1 VQCEPLS
8 DSFGLVCVAVSLAAM
23 RYLFSTFPGQWPGLG
38 LLLLRLAQA
47 VSSILD
53 ARLYPWGLGEG
64 VAIAILCAELLSSGL
79 LAIGLWTPVAGVI
92 LAMVESI
99 RIILGASIDGRPAAL
114 AVIGLSLA
122 MLGPGSW
129 SIDARLFGRK
139 RIDLPCL

>member
-1 VQCEPLS
+1 
-8 DSFGLVCVAVSLAAM
+8 M

-47 VSSILD
+47 VSCILD

-64 VAIAILCAELLSSGL
+64 VAVAILCAELLSSGL
-79 LAIGLWTPVAGVI
+79 LAMGLWTPIAGVI
-92 LAMVESI
+92 LAVVEAI
-99 RIILGASIDGRPAAL
+99 QIILGASIDGRAATL

-139 RIDLPCL
+139 RIDLLCL

>member
-1 VQCEPLS
+1 
-8 DSFGLVCVAVSLAAM
+8 M
-23 RYLFSTFPGQWPGLG
+23 KYLFSTFPGQWPGLG

-47 VSSILD
+47 GSSVLD
-53 ARLYPWGLGEG
+53 ARFCPWGLGG
-64 VAIAILCAELLSSGL
+64 GIALAILCAELLSSGL

-92 LAMVESI
+92 LAVVESI

-139 RIDLPCL
+139 RIDILCL

>member
-1 VQCEPLS
+1 
-8 DSFGLVCVAVSLAAM
+8 M
-23 RYLFSTFPGQWPGLG
+23 RYQFSTFPGQWPGLG

>member
-1 VQCEPLS
+1 
-8 DSFGLVCVAVSLAAM
+8 M

-47 VSSILD
+47 ASSILD
-53 ARLYPWGLGEG
+53 ARLCPWGLGER
-64 VAIAILCAELLSSGL
+64 VAIAILCVELLSSGL
-79 LAIGLWTPVAGVI
+79 LAMGLWTPVAGVI
-92 LAMVESI
+92 LAAVEFI

>member
-1 VQCEPLS
+1 
-8 DSFGLVCVAVSLAAM
+8 M
-23 RYLFSTFPGQWPGLG
+23 KYLFSTFPGQWPGLG

-47 VSSILD
+47 GSSVLD
-53 ARLYPWGLGEG
+53 VRFYPWGLGEG
-64 VAIAILCAELLSSGL
+64 VALAILCAELLGSGL

-92 LAMVESI
+92 LALVESL

-139 RIDLPCL
+139 RIDILCL

>member
-1 VQCEPLS
+1 
-8 DSFGLVCVAVSLAAM
+8 M

-64 VAIAILCAELLSSGL
+64 VAIAILCVELLSSGL
-79 LAIGLWTPVAGVI
+79 LAIGLWTPVAGAI
-92 LAMVESI
+92 LAAVESI
-99 RIILGASIDGRPAAL
+99 RIVLGASIDGRPAAL

-139 RIDLPCL
+139 RIDLLCL

>member
-1 VQCEPLS
+1 
-8 DSFGLVCVAVSLAAM
+8 M

>member
-1 VQCEPLS
+1 
-8 DSFGLVCVAVSLAAM
+8 M

-47 VSSILD
+47 VSCILD

>member
-1 VQCEPLS
+1 
-8 DSFGLVCVAVSLAAM
+8 M

-47 VSSILD
+47 LSSILD

-64 VAIAILCAELLSSGL
+64 VAIAILCAELLSCGL

-92 LAMVESI
+92 LAVVESI
-99 RIILGASIDGRPAAL
+99 RIILGASIDGRPAEL

-139 RIDLPCL
+139 RIDLLCL